1 MEKLSG
7 MTKKVDMNMR
17 GISVFVYSVRQGMK
31 SLRKNR
37 MFTLASIGTI
47 SACLFLFGLFYF
59 VVSNF
64 QHMIKEVETTV
75 GVTVFFEDGIS
86 QEQVDSIGEA
96 IRFREEV
103 DHIEFIS
110 AEEAWAKFVRENF
123 SDNTELVDS
132 FGTDNPLENS
142 ASYQVFLKDISDQQE
157 IADYVKGIEGVR
169 TVKRSD
175 ETAKNLENANL
186 LVSYVS
192 IAIIAI
198 LLAVSVFLIN
208 STISTGITV
217 RRSEIEIMRLMGA
230 SDFFI
235 RAPFIVEGVVIGLV
249 GALIPLVIL
258 FFSYNTII
266 QYIKTRFEV
275 ISGWL
280 DFLGAAQ
287 VFQMLIPVCL
297 LIGIG
302 IGFLGSFVTVRKH
315 LDV

>member
-1 MEKLSG
+1 
-7 MTKKVDMNMR
+7 MR

-47 SACLFLFGLFYF
+47 AACLFLFGLFYF
-59 VVSNF
+59 IVSNF

-75 GVTVFFEDGIS
+75 GVTVFFDDGIS
-86 QEQVDSIGEA
+86 QEQIDSIGEA

-110 AEEAWAKFVRENF
+110 AQEAWEKFVRENF

-157 IADYVKGIEGVR
+157 VAEYVKGIEGVR

-192 IAIIAI
+192 IAIIGI

-280 DFLGAAQ
+280 DFLGVAQ

-302 IGFLGSFVTVRKH
+302 IGFIGSFVTVRKH
-315 LDV
+315 LNV

>member
-1 MEKLSG
+1 
-7 MTKKVDMNMR
+7 MR
-17 GISVFVYSVRQGMK
+17 GSSVLVSRVRQGMK
-31 SLRKNR
+31 SLRKTR

-47 SACLFLFGLFYF
+47 AACLFLFGLFYF
-59 VVSNF
+59 IVSNF

-75 GVTVFFEDGIS
+75 GVTVFFNDGIS
-86 QEQVDSIGEA
+86 QEQIDSIGEA

-110 AEEAWAKFVRENF
+110 AQEAWEKFVRENF

-142 ASYQVFLKDISDQQE
+142 ASYQVFLKDISDQQQVAE
-157 IADYVKGIEGVR
+157 YVKGIEGVR

-192 IAIIAI
+192 IAIIGI

-280 DFLGAAQ
+280 DFLGAVQ

-302 IGFLGSFVTVRKH
+302 IGFIGSFVTVRKH
-315 LDV
+315 LNV

>member
-1 MEKLSG
+1 
-7 MTKKVDMNMR
+7 MR

-47 SACLFLFGLFYF
+47 AACLFLFGLFYF
-59 VVSNF
+59 IVSNF

-75 GVTVFFEDGIS
+75 GVTVFFNDGIS
-86 QEQVDSIGEA
+86 QEQIDSIGEA

-110 AEEAWAKFVRENF
+110 AQEAWEKFVRENF

-142 ASYQVFLKDISDQQE
+142 ASYQVFLKDISDQQQVAE
-157 IADYVKGIEGVR
+157 YVKGIEGVR

-192 IAIIAI
+192 IAIIGI

-208 STISTGITV
+208 STISPGITV

-280 DFLGAAQ
+280 DFLGAVQ

-302 IGFLGSFVTVRKH
+302 IGFIGSFVTVRKH
-315 LDV
+315 LNV

>member
-1 MEKLSG
+1 MSG

-17 GISVFVYSVRQGMK
+17 GISVFVYSVQQGMK

-47 SACLFLFGLFYF
+47 AACLFLFGLFYF

-96 IRFREEV
+96 IQFREEV

-157 IADYVKGIEGVR
+157 IAEYVDGIEGVR

-235 RAPFIVEGVVIGLV
+235 RSPFIVEGVVIGMV

-258 FFSYNTII
+258 LFSYNTII
-266 QYIKTRFEV
+266 QYIKTRVGGFA
-275 ISGWL
+275 GWV
-280 DFLGAAQ
+280 DFLEAAQ

>member
-1 MEKLSG
+1 MSG

-17 GISVFVYSVRQGMK
+17 GISVFVYSVQQGMK

-157 IADYVKGIEGVR
+157 IAEYVNGIEGVR

-235 RAPFIVEGVVIGLV
+235 RAPFIVEGVVIGMV

-258 FFSYNTII
+258 LFSYHTII

-275 ISGWL
+275 IAGWL
-280 DFLGAAQ
+280 DFLEAAQ

-302 IGFLGSFVTVRKH
+302 IGFRGSFVTVRKH